1 MDKGLGRGEG
11 ITWMWDFLAHLPGE
25 VDTRAVFLLRAMDAN
40 IVFRNPGP
48 WYAPVC
54 GLHQSDGDPT
64 RDVYARPGVGL
75 TPL

>member
-1 MDKGLGRGEG
+1 MSKGMGWGEVLSWPG
-11 ITWMWDFLAHLPGE
+11 VFLARLPGE
-25 VDTRAVFLLRAMDAN
+25 VDTRAVFLLRALDAN